1 MPQTESVHNLLLDAL
16 ADVGQPSMLWQLAI
30 IGASMLLAWGLSRLL
45 TRRLPPPDAT
55 KPALHGLRFAV
66 PPLLALLALLVAKAV
81 FKQWIAVNLINVAIP
96 LLLALTLLRFAS
108 QMLRYVFAP
117 SGLLRLAE
125 HAVTWL
131 VLVALALHLTGL
143 QKDVLEVLDDLG
155 FSIGQQRVSL
165 LLILQGTLSVVVTV
179 LIALSLGRLLENRI
193 MRTEDLD
200 QNLRLVFSKITRA
213 LLIILGVVIALP
225 LAGIDITFLSVFGGA
240 LGVGLGFGL
249 QKIAANYISGFIIL
263 LDRSV
268 RIGDLMTVDNR
279 YGEITQISTR
289 YTVLKAL
296 DGTEAIIPNETMI
309 SSVVVNHSFTSRELR
324 MNLPVQIGY
333 GSDVDQAMAI
343 LVDVA
348 RHHPR
353 VLKERAPEAFLREF
367 GDNGISLELVVWI
380 NDPEEGQL
388 NLRSALNLEIWK
400 KFQAEGIEI
409 PYPRRDIR
417 ILETPGPVDK

>member
-1 MPQTESVHNLLLDAL
+1 MAQDESVHNLLLEAL
-16 ADVGQPSMLWQLAI
+16 ADIGQPAMLWQLAV
-30 IGASMLLAWGLSRLL
+30 IGASLLIAWGIARLL
-45 TRRLPPPDAT
+45 TRRLPPADAS
-55 KPALHGLRFAV
+55 KPALRGMRHALA
-66 PPLLALLALLVAKAV
+66 PLLALLLLLVAKVVLKPWLA
-81 FKQWIAVNLINVAIP
+81 INVINLAIP
-96 LLLALTLLRFAS
+96 LLLALTLLRLAS
-108 QMLRYVFAP
+108 QVLRYVFAP
-117 SGLLRLAE
+117 SGLLK
-125 HAVTWL
+125 L
-131 VLVALALHLTGL
+131 VEQVIIWVVLIGLALHLTGL
-143 QKDVLEVLDDLG
+143 HQEVLKVLDD
-155 FSIGQQRVSL
+155 IGLTVGKHRISL
-165 LLILQGTLSVVVTV
+165 LLVLEGSLSVIVTV

-193 MRTEDLD
+193 MRTADLD
-200 QNLRLVFSKITRA
+200 QSLRLVFSKITRA
-213 LLIILGVVIALP
+213 VLVLFAIVIALP

-333 GSDVDQAMAI
+333 GADVEKAMAI

-353 VLKERAPEAFLREF
+353 VLTARAPEAFLREF

-380 NDPEEGQL
+380 NDPEEGQQ

-400 KFQAEGIEI
+400 RFQAEGIEI

-417 ILETPGPVDK
+417 ILEKPATGR